1 MFYHHR
7 YRYRYRKVSVS
18 FSSIGIGIG
27 IVKIQKV
34 YSPRLMLYILNKYIT
49 QFSRN
54 LSIMID
60 QCNGIHILAK
70 FSNNSPNFR
79 AIKMRKIIVD

>member
-34 YSPRLMLYILNKYIT
+34 YSPNHNVHICMLVFITVGTSLDISMDHLFICVDILDTNAGL
-49 QFSRN
+49 R
-54 LSIMID
+54 
-60 QCNGIHILAK
+60 
-70 FSNNSPNFR
+70 
-79 AIKMRKIIVD
+79 KMTAVQE